1 MTHIEFSAVE
11 GKKSLLEIPNEVI
24 ACITVTRSLK
34 EEQWNPKRE
43 KNSVQMQR
51 LKRLVE
57 DGHVLDHPGGTRA
70 DILALVNKML
80 YQTTI
85 PMVCEKVVRLDKAEV
100 ITQTF
105 YLRRVIE
112 ADENDKVRDRESNS
126 IFNVNSE
133 GDKKLSA
140 VTRDRE
146 IKKEQGWDNGSSKAL
161 HNDNRSGR
169 YISNAD
175 FLAVNGRDAV
185 CASSPIRG
193 QEAKV
198 VSPDKVTESTCKKSY
213 AKNGSIENPVLDDV
227 VTSDGRAPKDMEENP
242 NGSEVKRLMKKDP
255 VPSSRSRASLPE
267 NFPRLPPGLKADPE
281 IERCRLEGLFAIEK
295 RRLEECKESGS
306 KNKAKKTD

>member
-70 DILALVNKML
+70 DILALVNQML

-85 PMVCEKVVRLDKAEV
+85 PMVCEIVVRLDKAEV

-112 ADENDKVRDRESNS
+112 ADENDKVRDRESNTM
-126 IFNVNSE
+126 FQ
-133 GDKKLSA
+133 L
-140 VTRDRE
+140 
-146 IKKEQGWDNGSSKAL
+146 
-161 HNDNRSGR
+161 
-169 YISNAD
+169 IS
-175 FLAVNGRDAV
+175 
-185 CASSPIRG
+185 
-193 QEAKV
+193 
-198 VSPDKVTESTCKKSY
+198 
-213 AKNGSIENPVLDDV
+213 
-227 VTSDGRAPKDMEENP
+227 
-242 NGSEVKRLMKKDP
+242 
-255 VPSSRSRASLPE
+255 
-267 NFPRLPPGLKADPE
+267 
-281 IERCRLEGLFAIEK
+281 
-295 RRLEECKESGS
+295 
-306 KNKAKKTD
+306 